1 MFIMA
6 AGLLEYEAK
15 LNTNAVIGAHGNL
28 NTAYLEFSNNP
39 YVEGTGKTPDDTAIV
54 FTYQLTVNKKMG
66 DNTTDLPGT
75 AFKLEKKKA
84 NNIWEEVGRT
94 AAGTET
100 TFEFKGLDDGTYK
113 LTEITTP
120 PGYNTIEPI
129 VFTINADHETSGN
142 PATLNEIYITVPAD
156 SKVTP
161 DEFTVGQDAGKLTGV
176 VSTNVVNQAGTQ
188 LPTTG
193 GMGTTIFYI
202 LGAVVVFG
210 AVVLLVTKKRMSA
223 AA

>member
-15 LNTNAVIGAHGNL
+15 LNTNAVIGAQGNL

-39 YVEGTGKTPDDTAIV
+39 YGEGT
-54 FTYQLTVNKKMG
+54 
-66 DNTTDLPGT
+66 
-75 AFKLEKKKA
+75 
-84 NNIWEEVGRT
+84 
-94 AAGTET
+94 
-100 TFEFKGLDDGTYK
+100 
-113 LTEITTP
+113 
-120 PGYNTIEPI
+120 
-129 VFTINADHETSGN
+129 GN

-156 SKVTP
+156 SKITP

-176 VSTNVVNQAGTQ
+176 VSTNVMNQAGTQ

-193 GMGTTIFYI
+193 GMGTTIFYV
-202 LGAVVVFG
+202 LGSVLVFG

>member
-15 LNTNAVIGAHGNL
+15 LNTNAVIGAQGNL

-94 AAGTET
+94 TAGTET

-142 PATLNEIYITVPAD
+142 PATLNEIYVTVPAD

-176 VSTNVVNQAGTQ
+176 VSTNVVN
-188 LPTTG
+188 
-193 GMGTTIFYI
+193 
-202 LGAVVVFG
+202 
-210 AVVLLVTKKRMSA
+210 
-223 AA
+223 